1 MLKEEWPQ
9 SLSSEGALLADS
21 NSLLGTKEDIK
32 DALKAAAPLRLEV
45 LDELEQRLDTLERQ
59 LYEYS
64 SLTLTDHQRPS
75 KIRDNIFHIPK
86 KGNGQLLE

>member
-1 MLKEEWPQ
+1 M
-9 SLSSEGALLADS
+9 ADA

-45 LDELEQRLDTLERQ
+45 LDELEQRLDSLEKQ

-75 KIRDNIFHIPK
+75 KLRDNVFHIPPQ
-86 KGNGQLLE
+86 GNLSDQLK